1 MTHDFF
7 LVHLLRDP
15 VAVAVAVAVAV
26 VAVAAALRVAYV
38 GVILV
43 RGGFLRESEG
53 VGWVRAVRSDSSQK
67 SELS

>member
-15 VAVAVAVAVAV
+15 AVAVAVAV
-26 VAVAAALRVAYV
+26 VAAVAVALRVAYV

-53 VGWVRAVRSDSSQK
+53 VGVGTGR
-67 SELS
+67 

>member
-53 VGWVRAVRSDSSQK
+53 VGVGTGR
-67 SELS
+67 